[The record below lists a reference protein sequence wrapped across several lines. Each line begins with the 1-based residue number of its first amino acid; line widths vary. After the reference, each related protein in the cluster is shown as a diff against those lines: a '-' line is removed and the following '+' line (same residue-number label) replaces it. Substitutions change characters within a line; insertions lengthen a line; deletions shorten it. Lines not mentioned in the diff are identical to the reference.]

1 MPLRSG
7 EVGGVFP
14 GQEDVRRPHDV
25 AGHAD
30 GILHGLDDRDS
41 ARLHAGVHQSRVH
54 LSAAV
59 EPHPRSGPGIQARI
73 VLEDDDRLDDGI
85 EGRAAGFQ
93 HGEPSRPRPIRR
105 ILRRGIRSGPAMREE
120 DRAHAPGTEEVAFNF
135 SAAFGPSASREH

>member
-1 MPLRSG
+1 MISSPIPVAVTAPAGPAYRPDPTRG
-7 EVGGVFP
+7 ESPIRP
-14 GQEDVRRPHDV
+14 GIMKAVPP
-25 AGHAD
+25 
-30 GILHGLDDRDS
+30 
-41 ARLHAGVHQSRVH
+41 
-54 LSAAV
+54 V
-59 EPHPRSGPGIQARI
+59 EPQPRSGPGIQARI

-135 SAAFGPSASREH
+135 SAAF